1 MAYPHSNPNPSHP
14 NLQPFVKV
22 QKTKSYFSR
31 YQTKYRRRN
40 EGKTDYRARK
50 RLVVQDKNLYSAP
63 RFRLVARLTNRYVI
77 AQVMRSELDHD
88 VVVASAYSSEL
99 PRYGVKVGLKNYAAA
114 YAVGLL
120 VARRTLTKYG
130 LDAAYKGNEK
140 VTGEVV
146 KTTHTNDAGRARD
159 FWVAAMGEKK
169 PFHAVLDVGLRP
181 TTTGSR
187 VFGVLKG
194 AADGGMDIPHSAK
207 RFPGYN
213 REAKE
218 YKPAAHKERIFG
230 LHVAAYMKHMEGE
243 DAKKY
248 SEHFAK
254 YLAAGVTKDKVEAMY
269 KAAHAAI
276 RKDPTPAPTRKAYA
290 VTKKYAHPARR
301 TLEAR
306 KAAVATKKAKRLAAL
321 KAKLAADE
329 E

>member
-1 MAYPHSNPNPSHP
+1 M
-14 NLQPFVKV
+14 PFVKV

-50 RLVVQDKNLYSAP
+50 RLVVQDKNLYAAP

-114 YAVGLL
+114 YATGLL
-120 VARRTLTKYG
+120 VARRVLKKYA
-130 LDAAYKGNEK
+130 LDADYKGNEK

-146 KTTHTNDAGRARD
+146 KTSHTNDAGRTRD
-159 FWVAAMGEKK
+159 FWVAAMAGEKK

-194 AADGGMDIPHSAK
+194 AADGGMDVPHSAK

-230 LHVAAYMKHMEGE
+230 LHVAAYMKHMEEE
-243 DAKKY
+243 DGKKF

-276 RKDPTPAPTRKAYA
+276 RKDPTPASTRGKYTPVKKFANPARLTLEQRKAG
-290 VTKKYAHPARR
+290 
-301 TLEAR
+301 
-306 KAAVATKKAKRLAAL
+306 VATKKAARLASL
-321 KAKLAADE
+321 KAKAAAYAADDE
-329 E
+329 